1 MNEPGRAAGTG
12 SDPEPGTRRSCS
24 GLSFLQVPGGQLQQE
39 PAAERG
45 GQGMAAAREMSI
57 HILFDNGSN
66 PFVRYNLTPAEFAKE
81 VLKWDR
87 NYILQYEG
95 ATGETILHFKA
106 FERMTQPEKR
116 QR

>member
-1 MNEPGRAAGTG
+1 
-12 SDPEPGTRRSCS
+12 
-24 GLSFLQVPGGQLQQE
+24 
-39 PAAERG
+39 
-45 GQGMAAAREMSI
+45 MAAAREMSI

-95 ATGETILHFKA
+95 ASGETILHFTA
-106 FERMTQPEKR
+106 YERIEQPEKR

>member
-1 MNEPGRAAGTG
+1 MTDEKK
-12 SDPEPGTRRSCS
+12 
-24 GLSFLQVPGGQLQQE
+24 
-39 PAAERG
+39 
-45 GQGMAAAREMSI
+45 MSI

-81 VLKWDR
+81 VLKWDK

-95 ATGETILHFKA
+95 ATGETILHFTA
-106 FERMTQPEKR
+106 YERTAQPEKR